1 MNAPSRIA
9 DMLQTADKPL
19 AEQAGV
25 TDAHLLRDNRELSIE
40 VARLRL
46 RVAEL
51 ERMADTDPML
61 EVYNRRAFMREVR
74 RAQTVMSRY
83 DMRSS
88 VIFLDLHGFKAVNDR
103 YGHGVG
109 DDMLARVAEVLK
121 RGVRDC
127 DMVARL
133 GGDEFGVLLFK
144 GDMDVARAKAG
155 VLACRIG
162 QITLPHPDGA
172 VRVTASWGV
181 APCEP
186 GDTPEAVLDRADRG
200 MYLDKARV

>member
-1 MNAPSRIA
+1 MSAPSRIA
-9 DMLQTADKPL
+9 DILQTADRPL

-61 EVYNRRAFMREVR
+61 DVYNRRAFMREVR
-74 RAQTVMSRY
+74 RAQTVMARY
-83 DMRSS
+83 GMQSS
-88 VIFLDLHGFKAVNDR
+88 VIFLDLDGFKSVNDR
-103 YGHGVG
+103 YGHGIG
-109 DDMLARVAEVLK
+109 DEVLARVAAVL
-121 RGVRDC
+121 RGGVRDC

-144 GDMDVARAKAG
+144 GGIDVARAKAG

-162 QITLPHPDGA
+162 QVAVDHPDGA

-200 MYLDKARV
+200 MYLDKARF